1 MMSNPM
7 SESVKTEMDLTE
19 RVRLLSE
26 KTNLKPAEYALTL
39 AVALHIGA
47 CAMRKEQ
54 RRQLEID
61 PAWTEVDVK
70 AEDVNRFADYA
81 KKLVEVLQM
90 LCPHPGE
97 ARRTAA
103 RRRHRIAS

>member
-1 MMSNPM
+1 MTIEPN
-7 SESVKTEMDLTE
+7 VVE
-19 RVRLLSE
+19 RVTALNKKRG
-26 KTNLKPAEYALTL
+26 LKPAEYALTL
-39 AVALHIGA
+39 AVALHMGA
-47 CAMRKEQ
+47 CAIRKEQ
-54 RRQLEID
+54 RRQLKID

-70 AEDVNRFADYA
+70 PEDVNRFADYA